1 MTRFIRFQAASVARG
16 LRHGDEWKFRHA
28 LTCFRVD
35 GRHHPRYLCVTHGTL
50 TAITSRQKLGLTSY
64 GGLHKWG
71 YPQNRWFIT
80 ENPNLKDD
88 FHFHS
93 FYMSYRF
100 LVGAPADLWH
110 LRPAKWGYPN
120 SWRVYFIENATFKWM
135 IWGTTHFICLS
146 IGLYQNL
153 SGWIRQPIS
162 ILFYLSI
169 STPA

>member
-1 MTRFIRFQAASVARG
+1 MTRFIRFQAAKCCSRE
-16 LRHGDEWKFRHA
+16 LRRGDEWKFRHA

-64 GGLHKWG
+64 GGFHKWG
-71 YPQNRWFIT
+71 YPQNRWFIR

-100 LVGAPADLWH
+100 LVGAPTDLWH

-135 IWGTTHFICLS
+135 IWGYHPFYLPLYRALS
-146 IGLYQNL
+146 E
-153 SGWIRQPIS
+153 S